1 MIECRQLTIELE
13 QLEDRLKLKK
23 NKNIDK
29 DEDCSKLERLNE
41 NFVQENEKLVH
52 KRNNLTL
59 TIQNL
64 DEKINETALIL
75 AKEKNEEQ
83 NVL

>member
-1 MIECRQLTIELE
+1 MNNNLI
-13 QLEDRLKLKK
+13 K

-75 AKEKNEEQ
+75 AKEKNEE
-83 NVL
+83 

>member
-13 QLEDRLKLKK
+13 QLEDRLKLIK

>member
-13 QLEDRLKLKK
+13 QLEDRLKIKK

>member
-1 MIECRQLTIELE
+1 MI
-13 QLEDRLKLKK
+13 K

-41 NFVQENEKLVH
+41 NFVQENELLVN

-59 TIQNL
+59 TITNL
-64 DEKINETALIL
+64 DERINETALIL
-75 AKEKNEEQ
+75 AKEKNEES
-83 NVL
+83 NIL

>member
-1 MIECRQLTIELE
+1 MVECRQLTIELE
-13 QLEDRLKLKK
+13 QLEDRLKSIK